1 MKHRHW
7 VILLIGAI
15 ALLGCEN
22 SDNDAITT
30 KTPYDWEQHQVFTT
44 DYQTFGM
51 NVTEDFDPLPSE
63 KGTVDISETSGLAVS
78 VKNENMIWAHNDSG
92 HANTFFL
99 IDSQTGEIMSRY
111 TIMGSANIDWEDMEI
126 ALDSKTQEPYLYVA
140 DLGDN
145 KESRVNYTIYKFKEP
160 EYQSEHYGKSV
171 TWTPEDFS
179 RIDLRYPDGSHD
191 AESLLVDPVT
201 QDIYV
206 VTKRDFRST
215 LYVLPFPYTTETT
228 NTMYKVGLFAFKDAS
243 AGTVS
248 LDGSK
253 IIIKNR
259 QDIFYWQRS
268 QGQALWEA
276 LAETPVKAPYI
287 GEPQGEAVSFD
298 ANHNY
303 FTLSEALNDNTKPIL
318 YKYNYRN

>member
-51 NVTEDFDPLPSE
+51 TVTEDFDPLPSE

-92 HANTFFL
+92 HANTLFL

-160 EYQSEHYGKSV
+160 E
-171 TWTPEDFS
+171 
-179 RIDLRYPDGSHD
+179 I
-191 AESLLVDPVT
+191 
-201 QDIYV
+201 
-206 VTKRDFRST
+206 
-215 LYVLPFPYTTETT
+215 
-228 NTMYKVGLFAFKDAS
+228 LF
-243 AGTVS
+243 
-248 LDGSK
+248 
-253 IIIKNR
+253 
-259 QDIFYWQRS
+259 
-268 QGQALWEA
+268 
-276 LAETPVKAPYI
+276 
-287 GEPQGEAVSFD
+287 
-298 ANHNY
+298 
-303 FTLSEALNDNTKPIL
+303 
-318 YKYNYRN
+318 